1 MIHVLPDQLASQIAA
16 GEVVERPS
24 SVVKE
29 LVENSIDAGATAI
42 TIDIRGGGRQLIQ
55 VADNG
60 SGIDA
65 AEIETAFLRHAT
77 SKLNSADDLHAIRTL
92 GFRGAALAAIA
103 AVSQVTVVSRAR
115 EATTGTRL
123 VLDGGAVMTREAV
136 GAPAGTVIAVENLFY
151 NVPARLKFLKSIT
164 TEKRLIDEFV
174 TRYALAYPA
183 IRFRLSHEG
192 RITFQTTGNG
202 ETADVLL
209 AVYGPE
215 TVRQLITIAAGED
228 TARPVRVRGYVSDPA
243 LNWANRNHIQL
254 FVNGRAVRD
263 NRLNF
268 AVVQAYHTLLPVGRY
283 PLGLLFLDLSPEDV
297 DVNVHPAKVE
307 VRFRDEGMMFSAVQ
321 REVRAALLGTTAGR
335 AAGGQWS
342 AVGDGWS
349 TGGGWRSSG
358 GDRPGFAPRDD
369 DNRPAAQLD
378 IPWQLRGPAPE
389 TAEGEPGRAD
399 APGETSAAPAS
410 FAGGTRLPIMRVVG
424 QVGAAYIIAEGP
436 EGLYLIDQHAAHE
449 RVLYEQLLAQWRQ
462 RRGVSQGVVAPAT
475 GYLSPSQADLVEEHA
490 ALLAGLGFDIEPFGP
505 GAFQVR
511 AVPALLGR
519 SDPAAALLA
528 VVGDLE
534 NEASPL
540 QSQLEALVIKRVCK
554 SAAVKAGQT
563 LSREEMEALIAQLEA
578 CQTPHT
584 CPHGRPTLI
593 HLSAAQLARQF
604 GRT

>member
-92 GFRGAALAAIA
+92 GFRGEALAAIA
-103 AVSQVTVVSRAR
+103 AVSQVTVVSRGR

-174 TRYALAYPA
+174 TRYALAYPT
-183 IRFRLSHEG
+183 IRFRLSHDG

-228 TARPVRVRGYVSDPA
+228 AARPVRVRGYVSDPA

-263 NRLNF
+263 NRLSF

-342 AVGDGWS
+342 LVGDQWPA
-349 TGGGWRSSG
+349 GGGWRTAG
-358 GDRPGFAPRDD
+358 GDRPGFAARDD
-369 DNRPAAQLD
+369 DQDRPAAQLD

-389 TAEGEPGRAD
+389 TSGAPEEPAATATTPPLAPFAAE
-399 APGETSAAPAS
+399 
-410 FAGGTRLPIMRVVG
+410 TRLPIMRVVG

-462 RRGVSQGVVAPAT
+462 RRVVSQGLVAPAT
-475 GYLSPSQADLVEEHA
+475 VYLSPSQADLVEEHA
-490 ALLAGLGFDIEPFGP
+490 ALLAGLGFDVEPFGP

-540 QSQLEALVIKRVCK
+540 QAQLEALVIKRVCK

-578 CQTPHT
+578 CETPHT